1 MSLINEAL
9 KKAQRQ
15 RTLESAPLSHAPSG
29 VAAAAVT
36 THVRAASHRRSYA
49 PVWFGL
55 GLLVLGAGA
64 TALIMRYG
72 FTPVAEV
79 QVTSAGPSTAATAPT
94 SSAPATAPAATARP
108 PETEPLP
115 AITLPPLNP
124 TAATPRAPAAPAAPP
139 AAAPTKPAE
148 SIAAAPSAPVAP
160 LTPPPARPATPVAP
174 AVAAPAKPAL
184 VAAAPRPAPAPT
196 PVAPVAAAPDQAA
209 RIQTFL
215 AEARVAG
222 VRGQNAQARVLLN
235 EKVFRL
241 NDVVEPELA
250 LRLSGVRPGL
260 LVFTDA
266 RGRTYEKNY

>member
-55 GLLVLGAGA
+55 GLLVLGASA

-72 FTPVAEV
+72 FTPAAEV
-79 QVTSAGPSTAATAPT
+79 QVASAGPSTAATAPT

-108 PETEPLP
+108 PEPEPLP

-124 TAATPRAPAAPAAPP
+124 TAATPRAPAAPAAP
-139 AAAPTKPAE
+139 
-148 SIAAAPSAPVAP
+148 SSPVAP

-174 AVAAPAKPAL
+174 AVAAPAKPAH

-250 LRLSGVRPGL
+250 LRLSGVHPGL